1 MSWLSTYQFANAWV
15 LWFLLAIP
23 LLAVYFYIFQA
34 KKSSTLKISTIST
47 FDGLESGAL
56 GKLNYLYTAL
66 RLAALSLFII
76 SSARPQLSSESDS
89 FIEHHNEGIDIVLSL
104 DASGSML
111 AIDFK
116 PDRFQASKALA
127 KEFVANR
134 KNDRI
139 GLVIFEGEAFTQCPL
154 TSDKKIVLDLID
166 EAEQGVV
173 TEGTAIGMGL
183 ATAVN
188 RLRESKAKSKVV
200 ILLTDG
206 VNNQGKIHPI
216 TAAEIAKQFNV
227 RVYTIGVGTNGRA
240 KTPVAIDP
248 YTNKYIYDYVD
259 VEIDEEVLTEIADMT
274 GGKYFRATDNEKLKE
289 IYEQIDQLEKD
300 KIKTIEYE
308 IDLPEKSFPLIL
320 LGALFLLL
328 EFTLRSTLF
337 KSVS

>member
-1 MSWLSTYQFANAWV
+1 MNWFKTYQFADAWV

-23 LLAVYFYIFQA
+23 LLAAYFYFFQA
-34 KKSSTLKISTIST
+34 KKNSSLKIATTST
-47 FDGLESGAL
+47 FDGLESSVL
-56 GKLNYLYTAL
+56 GKVNYLYTFL
-66 RLAALSLFII
+66 RLCALSLFII
-76 SSARPQLSSESDS
+76 ALARPQLSTDSDS
-89 FIEHHNEGIDIVLSL
+89 FIEHHNEGIDIIISL

-111 AIDFK
+111 AVDFK
-116 PDRFQASKALA
+116 PDRFQAAKEVA
-127 KEFVANR
+127 KEFVSKR
-134 KNDRI
+134 VNDRI

-154 TSDKKIVLDLID
+154 TSDKKIVNDLID

-188 RLRESKAKSKVV
+188 RLRESTAKSKVV

-206 VNNQGKIHPI
+206 VNNQGKIHPV

-227 RVYTIGVGTNGRA
+227 RVYTIGVGTNGKA

-248 YTNKYIYDYVD
+248 FTNRYIYDYVD
-259 VEIDEEVLTEIADMT
+259 VVIDEEMLTDIAKMT
-274 GGKYFRATDNEKLKE
+274 GGQYFRATDKQKLKE
-289 IYEQIDQLEKD
+289 IYDEIDQLEKD

-308 IDLPEKSFPLIL
+308 IDLPEKSFPFILI
-320 LGALFLLL
+320 GFLFILL
-328 EFTLRSTLF
+328 EFTLRSSLF